1 MAVNQTRNAYFS
13 EIARLMAA
21 NDDLMIV
28 SVDLAGPPFDEIR
41 ARYPDRYIGVGI
53 AEQNAVSVACGLA
66 AAGAKPIVYAAN
78 PFPLLRAFDQVR
90 NCACAMRLPVTLV
103 GLGTGFSVA
112 ECGTTHLT
120 VEDISLASSCA
131 GLDVVGISDTEM
143 ATFFAKKTATC
154 DKPTYLRFG
163 KWAGDPLGVFGERE
177 YAAGYR
183 QIRPGKEAA
192 IVSIGC
198 TVKLLSETD
207 LPTGVALYDWFRLSD
222 PRGIA
227 EELKGFDRIL
237 TVEEHQKRG
246 GIGTLLLEAFNDLG
260 ITKTVKRIGI
270 DLPDGYPGE
279 YGTREYWLERF
290 GVTRDHILELLG
302 ENKTE

>member
-1 MAVNQTRNAYFS
+1 MEDCEGIT
-13 EIARLMAA
+13 L
-21 NDDLMIV
+21 DT
-28 SVDLAGPPFDEIR
+28 IR
-41 ARYPDRYIGVGI
+41 AEYPDRYIEVGI

-78 PFPLLRAFDQVR
+78 PFPLLRALDQIR
-90 NCACAMRLPVTLV
+90 NCACPMKLPVTIV

-120 VEDISLASSCA
+120 IEDISLASCCA
-131 GLDVVGISDTEM
+131 GLEIVSISDREM
-143 ATFFAKKTATC
+143 AAWYARKVPSTE
-154 DKPTYLRFG
+154 KPTYLRFG
-163 KWAGDPLGVFGERE
+163 KWADEPLGSFTVADE
-177 YAAGYR
+177 AAGYR
-183 QIRPGKEAA
+183 MIRGGDGAV
-192 IVSIGC
+192 IVSTGC
-198 TVKLLSETD
+198 TVKLLAGMD
-207 LPTGVALYDWFRLSD
+207 LPANAALCDRFRLSD
-222 PRGIA
+222 ARSIA
-227 EELKGFDRIL
+227 KGLARYETVL